1 MFNAQSSSKMMGG
14 ETAYQLTKEQNDKIS
29 KELSKERSRL
39 FGFIRKRVPSDE
51 DAQDVL
57 QDVFFQ
63 FVQMYRNLES
73 IERTTSWLYRV
84 ARNRITDLYRKRKDD
99 LLEDKVQ
106 DNGGLV
112 LDDLLP
118 DSHGLN
124 PEDEYTR
131 ELIWEVLEE
140 GLNELPVGQ
149 RDAFVLNELEGYSFK
164 EISEE
169 TGVSVNTLI
178 SRKRYAVLSL
188 REKLDELF
196 KELKQI

>member
-124 PEDEYTR
+124 HEDEYTR